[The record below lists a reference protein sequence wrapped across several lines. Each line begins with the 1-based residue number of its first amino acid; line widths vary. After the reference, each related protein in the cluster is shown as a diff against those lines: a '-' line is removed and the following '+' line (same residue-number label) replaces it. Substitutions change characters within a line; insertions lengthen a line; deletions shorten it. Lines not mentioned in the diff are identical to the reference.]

1 MYRKIQTFIGWR
13 PLGLNMANNPQARNL
28 PTIRFTKRVG
38 QAPLKNMVQSVIEN
52 SIQHLCYDLDLS
64 GVSLDVALTRAKGPT
79 RGSMGYTHGVHSG
92 RPDKT
97 QMTLMLNIGSMTNA
111 RDEGDL
117 IKTLMHE
124 VIHFAQMQHDIL
136 MGEVVRGA
144 RGRTVWQSSFNLTR
158 SYELSRRC
166 QGARSLLQ
174 EKPITHQEGDRVE
187 TLVKVSPRSNYNGYL
202 MMPHERQAW
211 TGVLGMAH
219 ALYPQAVEAARESAR
234 TNRKGCVKYGRMWRT
249 QTANTTHWA
258 QVPSRR

>member
-1 MYRKIQTFIGWR
+1 
-13 PLGLNMANNPQARNL
+13 MANNPQAQNL

-64 GVSLDVALTRAKGPT
+64 EVLLDVVLTRAKGPT
-79 RGSMGYTHGVHSG
+79 RGSMGYGEGVHMG
-92 RPDKT
+92 KPNLNHMR
-97 QMTLMLNIGSMTNA
+97 LLLNIGSMTNA

-124 VIHFAQMQHDIL
+124 VIHFAQMQHRIL

-144 RGRTVWQSSFNLTR
+144 RGRTVWQTSFNVTR

-166 QGARSLLQ
+166 QGARSLLM
-174 EKPITHQEGDRVE
+174 EKPIQWQEGDRVD
-187 TLVKVSPRSNYNGYL
+187 TLVKVSPRTSYNGYL

-219 ALYPQAVEAARESAR
+219 ALYPQAVKAARESAR
-234 TNRKGCVKYGRMWRT
+234 TNRKGCASYGRMWRT
-249 QTANTTHWA
+249 QTANTTHWVE
-258 QVPSRR
+258 VPSRR

>member
-1 MYRKIQTFIGWR
+1 
-13 PLGLNMANNPQARNL
+13 MANNPQAQNL

-249 QTANTTHWA
+249 QTANTTYWA

>member
-1 MYRKIQTFIGWR
+1 
-13 PLGLNMANNPQARNL
+13 MANNPQARNL

-64 GVSLDVALTRAKGPT
+64 GVALNVALTRAQGPT

-136 MGEVVRGA
+136 MGEVVRE
-144 RGRTVWQSSFNLTR
+144 GRRSVWQSSFNLTR

-174 EKPITHQEGDRVE
+174 EKPITHQAGDRVE
-187 TLVKVSPRSNYNGYL
+187 TLVKVSPRTSYNGYL

-219 ALYPQAVEAARESAR
+219 ALYPQAIEAARESAR
-234 TNRKGCVKYGRMWRT
+234 TNRKGCATYGRMWRT
-249 QTANTTHWA
+249 KTAFTTTWDE
-258 QVPSRR
+258 VPSRR

>member
-1 MYRKIQTFIGWR
+1 
-13 PLGLNMANNPQARNL
+13 MANNPQARNL